1 MKNSILLMAI
11 IYLGLTVCSC
21 QDENESASKKELLTN
36 KTWKVSSKTI
46 NPAVSMN
53 GMSISDIMLLDSEE
67 VRNYTYKYNLDGT
80 MIQYNQLNQNIFE
93 TKWSFNTD
101 ETQLIHNPGIIY
113 TYPVVGEIG
122 LKTITLESITADQ
135 VVLTTPYIYEGINY
149 VITLTYKSK

>member
-11 IYLGLTVCSC
+11 IYLGLTVFSC

-67 VRNYTYKYNLDGT
+67 VRNYSYKYNMDGT
-80 MIQYNQLNQNIFE
+80 MILYNQLDQNIFE
-93 TKWSFNTD
+93 SKWSFNTD

-122 LKTITLESITADQ
+122 LTTITVESISTDQ

-149 VITLTYKSK
+149 VITLKYISK